1 MKTHALTCLGLVATM
16 SVSSAFAAEWFVDKS
31 RPNDDGDGTSVET
44 AKRTIQ
50 AAVEAASAGDT
61 ITVLPGVYDEGLSV
75 TDQDGNPLR
84 CRVFIDKTLTLRS
97 RDGAAVTHIVGQHDP
112 STESNTARYGTG
124 DAAIR
129 CVGFTNATAAANSV
143 VSGFTIR
150 DGASYYGDGTDKFA
164 AYGGGVMCPGWGGG
178 SSISVVDCVVSNCVA
193 TRGGGVAN
201 VTLVRSLVTCCRA
214 NTSGAAGRYLFAY
227 NCVFSKNRNFDG
239 SVNQARVVTY
249 SKLANCDIVENNMY
263 TIDGETSTAVYN
275 SIFFG
280 NQQDYNNADLAAHC
294 HNCLSDIASLTAN
307 GCFSGDYRT
316 SVFAPAAHDFR
327 VVSGG
332 AADGTGSVALLDE
345 IAEEYRDTDYLGNP
359 RKTGD
364 KVNVGAVEGR
374 AVARGRFAF
383 AMNDATNER
392 ISVEGLPELVR
403 ASHVNAEALPTAIR
417 IRVRAKDGNS
427 SEIVRLRCSDNSH
440 SFYPEWDGSFVV
452 TPFSS
457 SGEYTIAEVV
467 RGTTV
472 HADAESMEAVED
484 GSATNPYHTLQAAVD
499 AIGNDNGVVLLA
511 RGHYDKGGKLS
522 SGTISNRCDFAGSG
536 WCVVRAV
543 EGPGVTFVHGASSE
557 SSTTGDG
564 RGRGAVRCFGMSGTG
579 RAIIVGVTACDGRTD
594 SAEGRDIQS
603 GGAAYL
609 SSWDANSN
617 LYFIDC
623 VVSNNI
629 ATCGGIGRRN
639 AGQLLFIRC
648 RMTGNRSPDNELLVG
663 ATAVNS
669 LFYGNGA
676 EGEACTVV
684 GAGAS
689 AYNCTAFG
697 NADLRGFN
705 AAGAAKVANCI
716 FTGSHFDKFGTST
729 GGNVFN
735 TVYTTTDADEDLSAN
750 AVVQTDPLLAAPVSG
765 DFRLTSISPTGV
777 KSLAYFS
784 QSFWQMNFPLDA
796 FGNPYS
802 ADASGRFEPGA
813 VAGIA
818 SAVLVSS
825 RFVDS
830 ARPYDGKVSPCG
842 VVVLEGLETL
852 TLTPT
857 GTRPLKGYTVDGM
870 FVPASGAYSFQLDPE
885 NLPSCITADYMQGGL
900 AIIVR

>member
-1 MKTHALTCLGLVATM
+1 MKSLALTGVLACALMGAA
-16 SVSSAFAAEWFVDKS
+16 SAGAAEWFVDKS
-31 RPNDDGDGTSVET
+31 RPNDDGDGTRVET

-50 AAVEAASAGDT
+50 AAVKAASVGDT
-61 ITVLPGVYDEGLSV
+61 ITVLPGVYDEGLSE
-75 TDQDGNPLR
+75 TTYDGLPVR
-84 CRVFIDKTLTLRS
+84 CRVFIDKRLTLQS
-97 RDGAAVTHIVGQHDP
+97 RDGAAVTHIVGQHDS
-112 STESNTARYGTG
+112 STENNTARYGTG

-150 DGASYYGDGTDKFA
+150 DGASYYGDGSDKFA
-164 AYGGGVMCPGWGGG
+164 AY
-178 SSISVVDCVVSNCVA
+178 
-193 TRGGGVAN
+193 GGGVAN

-214 NTSGAAGRYLFAY
+214 DKSGAAGRYLWAY
-227 NCVFSKNRNFDG
+227 NCVFAKNRNFND
-239 SVNQARVVTY
+239 SVNQACLLTY
-249 SKLANCDIVENNMY
+249 SQKIVNCDIVENNMY
-263 TIDGETSTAVYN
+263 TIDKNTTVYN

-280 NQQDYNNADLAAHC
+280 NQGDSGNTELAAQC
-294 HNCLSDIASLTAN
+294 HNCLSDIESLTN
-307 GCFSGDYRT
+307 DGSFSGDYKT

-332 AADGTGSVALLDE
+332 AADGSGSVALLDQ
-345 IAEEYRDTDYLGNP
+345 IPSAYRDTDYLGNP

-364 KVNVGAVEGR
+364 TVNVGAVEGR
-374 AVARGRFAF
+374 AVSRGRFAF
-383 AMNDATNER
+383 PMNDGTNER
-392 ISVEGLPELVR
+392 ISVNGLPELVR
-403 ASHVNAEALPTAIR
+403 PSHVNVEAVPTAIR
-417 IRVRAKDGNS
+417 IRVRAKDGDS
-427 SEIVRLRCSDNSH
+427 REIVRLRCSDNTH

-457 SGEYTIAEVV
+457 GEYTIAEVV

-472 HADAESMEAVED
+472 YADADATATVED
-484 GSATNPYHTLQAAVD
+484 GSAANPYHTLQAAVD

-511 RGHYDKGGKLS
+511 RGHYDKGGKLAA
-522 SGTISNRCDFAGSG
+522 GTVSNRCEFAGSG

-564 RGRGAVRCFGMSGTG
+564 RGPGAVRCFGMSGTG
-579 RAIIVGVTACDGRTD
+579 RAIVVGVTACDGRTD
-594 SAEGRDIQS
+594 SAGDRDIQS
-603 GGAAYL
+603 GGAALL
-609 SSWDANSN
+609 SSWNPNSN

-623 VVSNNI
+623 VVSNNV

-648 RMTGNRSPDNELLVG
+648 RMTGNSSPGNELLVG

-676 EGEACTVV
+676 EGDMCTVI
-684 GAGAS
+684 GSESS
-689 AYNCTAFG
+689 AYNCTVFG
-697 NADLRGFN
+697 NTYVRGFD
-705 AAGAAKVANCI
+705 AGAAVKVANCV
-716 FTGSHFDKFGTST
+716 FTGASHDKSGSA
-729 GGNVFN
+729 GGDNVSN
-735 TVYTTTDADEDLSAN
+735 TVYTTTSVEVDLSAN
-750 AVVQTDPLLAAPVSG
+750 DVIQTDPLLAAPGSG
-765 DFRLTSISPTGV
+765 DFRLTSVSPAAV
-777 KSLAYFS
+777 KRLAAVS
-784 QSFWQMNFPLDA
+784 QAFWQMNFPVDA

-825 RFVDS
+825 RFMDS
-830 ARPYDGKVSPCG
+830 SKPYDGYVSPCG
-842 VVVLEGLETL
+842 VVVLDGIETL

-857 GTRPLKGYTVDGM
+857 GARPLKGYTVDGV

-900 AIIVR
+900 AIIIR

>member
-1 MKTHALTCLGLVATM
+1 MKSLALTGVLACALLGA
-16 SVSSAFAAEWFVDKS
+16 APAGAAEWFVDKS
-31 RPNDDGDGTSVET
+31 RPNDDGDGTRVET

-50 AAVEAASAGDT
+50 AAVKAASAGDT
-61 ITVLPGVYDEGLSV
+61 ITVLPGVYDEGLSE
-75 TDQDGNPLR
+75 TTYDGLPIR
-84 CRVFIDKTLTLRS
+84 CRVFIDKRLTLQS
-97 RDGAAVTHIVGQHDP
+97 RDGAAVTHIVGQHDS
-112 STESNTARYGTG
+112 STENNTARYGTG
-124 DAAIR
+124 DAAVR
-129 CVGFTNATAAANSV
+129 CIGFTNYTAAANSV

-150 DGASYYGDGTDKFA
+150 DGASYYGDGSDKFA

-214 NTSGAAGRYLFAY
+214 DKSGAAGRYLWAY
-227 NCVFSKNRNFDG
+227 NCVFAKNRNFND
-239 SVNQARVVTY
+239 SVDQARVVTY
-249 SKLANCDIVENNMY
+249 SKIVNCDIVENNMY
-263 TIDGETSTAVYN
+263 TIDGSVSMSVYN

-280 NQQDYNNADLAAHC
+280 NQGDANNTDLAAHC
-294 HNCLSDIASLTAN
+294 HNCLSDIASLTTN
-307 GCFSGDYRT
+307 NCFSGDYKA

-332 AADGTGSVALLDE
+332 AADGSGSVALLDQ
-345 IAEEYRDTDYLGNP
+345 IPSAYRDTDYLGNP

-364 KVNVGAVEGR
+364 TVNVGAVEGR
-374 AVARGRFAF
+374 AVSRGRFAF
-383 AMNDATNER
+383 AMNDGTNER
-392 ISVEGLPELVR
+392 ISVNGLPELVR
-403 ASHVNAEALPTAIR
+403 PSHVNVEAIPTAIR
-417 IRVRAKDGNS
+417 IRIRAKDGDS
-427 SEIVRLRCSDNSH
+427 REIVRLRCSDNSH

-457 SGEYTIAEVV
+457 GEYTIAEVV

-472 HADAESMEAVED
+472 YADADATAAVED
-484 GSATNPYHTLQAAVD
+484 GSAANPYHTLQAAVD

-511 RGHYDKGGKLS
+511 RGHYDKGGKLAA
-522 SGTISNRCDFAGSG
+522 GTVSNRCEFAGSG

-564 RGRGAVRCFGMSGTG
+564 RGPGAVRCFGMSGTG
-579 RAIIVGVTACDGRTD
+579 RAFVVGVTACDGRTD

-648 RMTGNRSPDNELLVG
+648 RMTGNSSPGNALLVG
-663 ATAVNS
+663 ATAANS

-676 EGEACTVV
+676 EGDMCTVI
-684 GAGAS
+684 GGDSS
-689 AYNCTAFG
+689 AYNCTVFG
-697 NADLRGFN
+697 NAYVRGF
-705 AAGAAKVANCI
+705 AADAVKVANCV
-716 FTGSHFDKFGTST
+716 FTGASPDKSGSA
-729 GGNVFN
+729 GGDKVFN
-735 TVYTTTDADEDLSAN
+735 TVYTTTSVEEDLSAN
-750 AVVQTDPLLAAPVSG
+750 DVAQADPMLASPVSG
-765 DFRLTSISPTGV
+765 DFRLTSVSPASV
-777 KSLAYFS
+777 KSLAAVS
-784 QSFWQMNFPLDA
+784 QAFWQMNFPVDA
-796 FGNPYS
+796 FGNPYTV
-802 ADASGRFEPGA
+802 DASGRFEPGA

-825 RFVDS
+825 RFLDS
-830 ARPYDGKVSPCG
+830 SKPYDDKVSPCG
-842 VVVLEGLETL
+842 VVVVDGLETL

-857 GTRPLKGYTVDGM
+857 GTSPFKGYTVDGM

-885 NLPSCITADYMQGGL
+885 NLPSCITADYAQAGL
-900 AIIVR
+900 AILVR